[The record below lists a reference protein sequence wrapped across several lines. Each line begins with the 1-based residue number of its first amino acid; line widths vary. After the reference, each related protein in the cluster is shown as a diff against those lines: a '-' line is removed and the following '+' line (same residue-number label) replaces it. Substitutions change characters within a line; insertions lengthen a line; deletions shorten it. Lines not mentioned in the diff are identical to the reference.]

1 MESSDPT
8 LEKTDMRSKNLFHEN
23 NINPKTN
30 SDTNIIAI
38 VTLVRAHICHL
49 LCAIV
54 LKDLYVWTYLI
65 LTIVLTCFIIIIIW
79 DEGWVNKF
87 FQIIQLVELLIQTQ
101 ESDPTMSLFGKM

>member
-54 LKDLYVWTYLI
+54 LKDLYVWMHLI

-79 DEGWVNKF
+79 DEVWVNKF

-101 ESDPTMSLFGKM
+101 KSDPTMSLFGKM

>member
-54 LKDLYVWTYLI
+54 LKDLYV
-65 LTIVLTCFIIIIIW
+65 
-79 DEGWVNKF
+79 
-87 FQIIQLVELLIQTQ
+87 
-101 ESDPTMSLFGKM
+101 